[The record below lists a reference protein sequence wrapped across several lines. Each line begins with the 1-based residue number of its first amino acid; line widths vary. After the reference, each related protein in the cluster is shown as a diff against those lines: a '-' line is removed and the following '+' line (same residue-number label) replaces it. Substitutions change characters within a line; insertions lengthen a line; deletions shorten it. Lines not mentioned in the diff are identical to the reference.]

1 MQPDAIIR
9 FCNYQ
14 FDCYQNSLNLNGQ
27 NIPLQ
32 HKPAQL
38 LALLLRAP
46 GELVSREDIIQSLW
60 GKQVVDFDQ
69 NINFCIKCIRKA
81 LDDDP
86 RQSKFVQTVPRKGYR
101 FIAQIDQTAKAKPQT
116 HYWKHLIWLA
126 LVLIPLYFKYF
137 YKEQQPEASTS
148 ALVDYNEQDLKRA
161 QYLLDKGD
169 YQSISLSM
177 PIFKTVIAGAPQS
190 ADAYG
195 GLAIATLLGSPS
207 YEQKL
212 AAVELAQQ
220 AINKD
225 AKSAYS
231 NLAMGMVEFYLNWNV
246 PAAQSYFAEATQLAP
261 QMIKA
266 WHELSVVQTIRQD
279 YLAAEQ
285 SINQALNID
294 PGRVQELYH
303 TGWFYLAS
311 GELDMALQQCLKSL
325 EIAPDHLY
333 SHLCAADAAL
343 ALSLDQ
349 SAQKHLLAYM
359 ELLQVEPATISA
371 VEHKLEEGETS
382 AFYQWRLDY
391 ITDHGADDF
400 QLALVYAQ
408 LKQSNNALASLQKAI
423 ENHNIM
429 VPIAWAFSEFSQLR
443 ESEKFVELM
452 APVKK

>member
-1 MQPDAIIR
+1 MQPEAIIR

-14 FDCYQNSLNLNGQ
+14 FDCYQNNLSLNGQ

-38 LALLLRAP
+38 LALLLSTP
-46 GELVSREDIIQSLW
+46 GELVSREDIIHSLW

-101 FIAQIDQTAKAKPQT
+101 FIAPIDQAPKAKSQT
-116 HYWKHLIWLA
+116 QYWKHLVWAA

-137 YKEQQPEASTS
+137 YDEQQPETSVS
-148 ALVDYNEQDLKRA
+148 ALVDHNEQDLKRA

-169 YQSISLSM
+169 YQSIALSM

-190 ADAYG
+190 AEAYG
-195 GLAIATLLGSPS
+195 GLAIATLLASPG
-207 YEQKL
+207 YEQQL

-231 NLAMGMVEFYLNWNV
+231 NLAMGMVEFYLNWNIV
-246 PAAQSYFAEATQLAP
+246 AAQSYFEEATLLAP
-261 QMIKA
+261 LMIKP
-266 WHELSVVQTIRQD
+266 WHELSVVQTIRHD
-279 YLAAEQ
+279 YTAAEQ

-311 GELDMALQQCLKSL
+311 GNQDMALQQCLKSL
-325 EIAPDHLY
+325 EIAPEHPY

-343 ALSLDQ
+343 ALGLAQ
-349 SAQKHLLAYM
+349 SAQKHLITYM
-359 ELLQVEPATISA
+359 ELLQVEAATISDIK
-371 VEHKLEEGETS
+371 HRLEEGKIS

-391 ITDHGADDF
+391 LTNNGADNF
-400 QLALVYAQ
+400 QLALVHAQ
-408 LKQSNNALASLQKAI
+408 LMQNTEALSSLQQAI
-423 ENHNIM
+423 ENHNLM
-429 VPIAWAFSEFSQLR
+429 LPTAWAFSEFSQLR